1 MWFKGIT
8 YEARQKRRKEILSAT
23 VDDIRSLAPMIEAA
37 MQENNLCVFGNEV
50 VINENK
56 DLFQQITNVME

>member
-1 MWFKGIT
+1 M
-8 YEARQKRRKEILSAT
+8 ST
-23 VDDIRSLAPMIEAA
+23 VSVRIEAA